1 MHAIVR
7 MERLRNVC
15 GSRVVVL
22 GALLLL
28 GSFIPL
34 AGAEMASPAKPA
46 DEVVLGMPADALPA
60 MSSAPEACGVAV
72 LAEDAIDAGAPLPG
86 TLVAG
91 QADPLPQLAAP
102 TTTSDAAPT
111 PTCSN
116 GIRCPTDQTKC
127 ACPKKNPQDPTR
139 CPPCGN
145 PSESQ

>member
-60 MSSAPEACGVAV
+60 MSGAPEACGVAV
-72 LAEDAIDAGAPLPG
+72 LAEDAIDPVAPLPG
-86 TLVAG
+86 ILVAG

-102 TTTSDAAPT
+102 TATSPAESP
-111 PTCSN
+111 
-116 GIRCPTDQTKC
+116 CPKGLCIKDHSKC
-127 ACPKKNPQDPTR
+127 ACPHDRKR
-139 CPPCGN
+139 CQPSCGH
-145 PSESQ
+145 PSPSD

>member
-60 MSSAPEACGVAV
+60 MSGAPEACGVAV
-72 LAEDAIDAGAPLPG
+72 LAEDAIDPVAPLPG
-86 TLVAG
+86 ILVAG

-102 TTTSDAAPT
+102 TTTSAAAPT
-111 PTCSN
+111 CPN
-116 GIRCPTDQTKC
+116 GPCLVPGGSSKC
-127 ACPKKNPQDPTR
+127 ACPKDNTR
-139 CPPCGN
+139 CAPNCGH
-145 PSESQ
+145 PSPSD